1 MLRRAIKMFCSETPS
16 HLREILRKCQTL
28 EQDIEVGN
36 EKLTSLRQ

>member
-16 HLREILRKCQTL
+16 HLREMLRKCQIL
-28 EQDIEVGN
+28 EQGIEVAN